1 MRTEVRL
8 SHNLLAISFFS
19 FPMTVHF
26 GSAFNLIT
34 QHVSHSLIDY
44 LDLKIVQQLIE
55 EVEWSS
61 VSVYL
66 SEVFSNQDYV
76 SASFQQVNICNEL
89 KLAQVIEISFRK
101 SLV

>member
-1 MRTEVRL
+1 M
-8 SHNLLAISFFS
+8 
-19 FPMTVHF
+19 
-26 GSAFNLIT
+26 
-34 QHVSHSLIDY
+34 
-44 LDLKIVQQLIE
+44 QQLIE

-66 SEVFSNQDYV
+66 SEVFSNQDYI

-89 KLAQVIEISFRK
+89 KLTQVIEISFRK